1 MIVHPTQHGWQII
14 YHRAHALLAAQIA
27 GHWRRKDAPT
37 RLYETIAAIS
47 HHDDLAKEWEDN
59 NLTEAGTPKD
69 FLMDEGDSYEPLR
82 KHIEQALYRG
92 HWVALL
98 NSIHQTHINANQRG
112 TSAEADAFLDEQL
125 EYQQQWR
132 KEVEASE
139 DDANSAYAFMQWCDR
154 LSLILCQHKLP
165 MDERAL
171 EISKG
176 PDGQRYDVI
185 QHSSGLVTVTPWC
198 FEEARFTVNVEATLL
213 SQVTFADNESLV
225 KALKHSPRQLLEWTF
240 VKENPEA
247 MQENPLS

>member
-1 MIVHPTQHGWQII
+1 MIVNPTQNGWQII

-27 GHWRRKDAPT
+27 GHWQRKDSLT
-37 RLYETIAAIS
+37 RLYETITAIS
-47 HHDDLAKEWEDN
+47 HHDDLAKEWEGE
-59 NLTEAGTPKD
+59 NLTKAGTPKD
-69 FLMDEGDSYEPLR
+69 FLMHEGNSYNPLR
-82 KHIEQALYRG
+82 KHIECALYRG

-98 NSIHQTHINANQRG
+98 NSMHMTHLNASKRG

-125 EYQQQWR
+125 ENQTKWR

-139 DDANSAYAFMQWCDR
+139 DDAASAYAFMQWCDR

-185 QHSSGLVTVTPWC
+185 QHRSGLVTVTPWC
-198 FEEARFTVNVEATLL
+198 FEDDRFTVNVETTSL
-213 SQVTFADNESLV
+213 SQVTFDDNESLV
-225 KALKHSPRQLLEWTF
+225 KTLKQSPRKLLEWTF
-240 VKENPEA
+240 VKEDPEV